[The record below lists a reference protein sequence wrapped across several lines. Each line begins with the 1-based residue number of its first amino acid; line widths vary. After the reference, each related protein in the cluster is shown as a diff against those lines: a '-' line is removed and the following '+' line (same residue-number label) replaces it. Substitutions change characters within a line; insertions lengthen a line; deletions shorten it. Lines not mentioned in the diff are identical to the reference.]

1 MYSFKPKILD
11 FKRPK
16 KEDKIE
22 NTESKYTINDEYR
35 VSEINSNQDKF
46 IKLGD
51 AYQLAMEKLCR
62 GNSEIIRHH
71 PNKCM
76 RSKS

>member
-11 FKRPK
+11 FKKPK
-16 KEDKIE
+16 KDDKIE
-22 NTESKYTINDEYR
+22 NTESKYTINEEYR
-35 VSEINSNQDKF
+35 PSEILSNQDKL

-51 AYQLAMEKLCR
+51 AYELAMEKLCR
-62 GNSEIIRHH
+62 DSSEIIRYH
-71 PNKCM
+71 PNKCI